1 MSLPQL
7 LSFYSFKISA
17 FQKNKKK
24 RKKEKTIRNLLEI
37 PTFLALILVITKLW
51 IIVKISICNHPS
63 STPKQNQPTV
73 YLIEARGHDSLMW
86 GSGSS
91 ELASPQTI
99 FMTFSLLYNNH
110 LQNFI
115 VYFYFATSIT
125 KREKK
130 AHFFCTHIKNYYF
143 LYYLRS
149 EAAAAFIVSIFRK
162 FIFSSRNID
171 FFFNVMSLGHA
182 TPYVIDFSIFI
193 DQIKS

>member
-99 FMTFSLLYNNH
+99 FMTFFLLLYNNH

-115 VYFYFATSIT
+115 IILLYFSFATSTT
-125 KREKK
+125 KKEKK
-130 AHFFCTHIKNYYF
+130 HIFFCTLK
-143 LYYLRS
+143 
-149 EAAAAFIVSIFRK
+149 
-162 FIFSSRNID
+162 
-171 FFFNVMSLGHA
+171 
-182 TPYVIDFSIFI
+182 
-193 DQIKS
+193 